1 MKNNNLSIFK
11 INQIHTYFRDLM
23 KIDFYDKC
31 TIEWFSRNILKK
43 ISTEELKE
51 MEKTITLD
59 INKNSR
65 INSAFWT
72 GLSVVMA
79 VFIGTYAILISL
91 SSEFEIDF
99 GFGMIMIFFI
109 LIALFGIIA
118 FAFNHEMFFGKK
130 ANRLHDLIRIL
141 IYLKENEK
149 KI

>member
-1 MKNNNLSIFK
+1 MENNNLSIFK
-11 INQIHTYFRDLM
+11 INELHSYFRDLM
-23 KIDFYDKC
+23 KIDFYDRC

-43 ISTEELKE
+43 VSIEELKE

-99 GFGMIMIFFI
+99 GIGMNMIFFI
-109 LIALFGIIA
+109 LIALFGIIT

-130 ANRLHDLIRIL
+130 ASRLHDLIRIL

>member
-1 MKNNNLSIFK
+1 
-11 INQIHTYFRDLM
+11 
-23 KIDFYDKC
+23 
-31 TIEWFSRNILKK
+31 
-43 ISTEELKE
+43 

-99 GFGMIMIFFI
+99 GIGMIMIF
-109 LIALFGIIA
+109 LF
-118 FAFNHEMFFGKK
+118 
-130 ANRLHDLIRIL
+130 
-141 IYLKENEK
+141 
-149 KI
+149 